1 MAEWLGLN
9 HYGII
14 IKKEDIDMNGKERK
28 LIPGT
33 NYKWGVKLPEGYDN
47 SLVTS
52 SGSNRD
58 DGYNFD
64 EPSDDEEEDDD
75 DFESEWDS
83 LDKKH

>member
-1 MAEWLGLN
+1 
-9 HYGII
+9 
-14 IKKEDIDMNGKERK
+14 MNGKERK
-28 LIPGT
+28 PIPGT

-64 EPSDDEEEDDD
+64 EPSDDDEEEDDGN
-75 DFESEWDS
+75 FESEWDS